1 MKTKSNEM
9 EIPDIIWRG
18 TTEPKVYYLKKK
30 ENRSRDKG
38 VGKTNNLRSGKGS
51 TTTDTVERKR

>member
-1 MKTKSNEM
+1 M

-30 ENRSRDKG
+30 RKQIDQILLDLFAQEVGNGHSLVSR
-38 VGKTNNLRSGKGS
+38 VVYL
-51 TTTDTVERKR
+51 